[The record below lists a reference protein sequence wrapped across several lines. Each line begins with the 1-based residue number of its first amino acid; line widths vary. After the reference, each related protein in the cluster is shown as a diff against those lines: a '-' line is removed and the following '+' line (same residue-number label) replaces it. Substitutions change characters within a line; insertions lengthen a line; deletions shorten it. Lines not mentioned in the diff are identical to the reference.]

1 MPEKKIIRYED
12 KNKGKHQG
20 LQQWLERL
28 RDFSYV
34 KRIESF
40 YYNPDLPIRNYF
52 RKTSKGDVS
61 KVEGGFSDG
70 KATTKFNV
78 VITAETEGQRDA
90 VLADL
95 NNRIKTLE

>member
-1 MPEKKIIRYED
+1 M
-12 KNKGKHQG
+12 
-20 LQQWLERL
+20 
-28 RDFSYV
+28 

-95 NNRIKTLE
+95 NELL